1 MNMLP
6 LFPLPT
12 VTIDGLQRL
21 RLWHV
26 QKRREK
32 PREFQLFNAVL
43 TVWMMGWVGWLPALV
58 LSAWWALP
66 LCAVAGAAPA
76 LYLQGRRRAH
86 AAGRLR
92 CDWLR
97 LVA

>member
-1 MNMLP
+1 MNILP
-6 LFPLPT
+6 LFTLPP
-12 VTIDGLQRL
+12 VTLDSLQRL

-32 PREFQLFNAVL
+32 PREFQVFNAVL

-66 LCAVAGAAPA
+66 LCAVAGVAPA
-76 LYLQGRRRAH
+76 LYVQGRRRAH

-92 CDWLR
+92 CDWLG
-97 LVA
+97 LLA